1 MVERDDILKLLH
13 AKVNV
18 NGHIVGAAVG
28 SGMTARYATMGG
40 ADFLLALSAGR
51 YRIMGRSSFASYLCY
66 GNNNEIVM
74 NMGRHELLPI
84 IKEVPILFGLLV
96 NDPQIHLYEYLKEIK
111 ENGFSGIVNFPTVS
125 LFDGQFRLALE
136 EEGNTFE
143 REAEAMKIAKLLNL
157 FTVAFVTNVS
167 EAEQMLE
174 AGADVIC
181 VHLGLTKGGFLGAK
195 KYISIEDARA
205 MTENIFKICNEY
217 SSDVIKMVY
226 AGPANTPIDM
236 LYMYQNT
243 ECQGYIGGSTFE
255 RIPVERAITNT
266 VRAFKTEGDFCIDN
280 PLNKLAH
287 EGTNGRDCVEF
298 VKKYI
303 ETHYQNEVQLR
314 DLALVAHVSPSYLST
329 QFKKAFGISF
339 SQYLVKYR
347 IDRAKELLR
356 TSGSS
361 CKEIAEQIGYT
372 DYAQFSKIFKKYENM
387 SPLEYKKKAGVR

>member
-1 MVERDDILKLLH
+1 
-13 AKVNV
+13 
-18 NGHIVGAAVG
+18 
-28 SGMTARYATMGG
+28 
-40 ADFLLALSAGR
+40 
-51 YRIMGRSSFASYLCY
+51 
-66 GNNNEIVM
+66 
-74 NMGRHELLPI
+74 
-84 IKEVPILFGLLV
+84 
-96 NDPQIHLYEYLKEIK
+96 
-111 ENGFSGIVNFPTVS
+111 
-125 LFDGQFRLALE
+125 
-136 EEGNTFE
+136 
-143 REAEAMKIAKLLNL
+143 
-157 FTVAFVTNVS
+157 
-167 EAEQMLE
+167 MLE

-329 QFKKAFGISF
+329 QFKKVFGISF